1 MADKPPAKEGVP
13 QMSDEL
19 EPTEVI
25 QEVVET
31 EPQGEVDTT
40 DWKAEARKWEKR
52 AKDSREAAEKWSEYE
67 KSLKPEQER
76 LAEELA
82 IARSEAESARTALL
96 RHEVAAE
103 KGVPADAV
111 KLLVGSTREEL
122 EEAADV
128 LLALVAEQVKP
139 KTPRPDSNQ
148 GKPAVGNMST
158 KDAFA
163 AALDG
168 LL

>member
-1 MADKPPAKEGVP
+1 
-13 QMSDEL
+13 MSDEL
-19 EPTEVI
+19 EPTEVE
-25 QEVVET
+25 QDVVET

-52 AKDSREAAEKWSEYE
+52 AKDSKAAADKWSEYE

-82 IARSEAESARTALL
+82 AARSEAENARTALM
-96 RHEVAAE
+96 RHEIAAE
-103 KGVPADAV
+103 KGIPADAV
-111 KLLVGSTREEL
+111 KLLAGSTREEL

-128 LLALVAEQVKP
+128 LLSLVAEQSKP
-139 KTPRPDSNQ
+139 KTPKPDLSQ
-148 GKPAVGNMST
+148 GKPANSKAT
-158 KDAFA
+158 TADAFA
-163 AALDG
+163 AAIGD